1 MTIKNGY
8 NCSWASPSLMAGRP
22 ADAPAW
28 FNLIK
33 RYGDALYLGTFDMV
47 TSGGYSIYKYQ
58 NKQWSTI
65 GQIIVPSGAAICYRG
80 GEIHFDL
87 DKSGNIYAL
96 VSDDGP
102 DGQGNY
108 KVSVQKYNANTKKWN
123 TVDNYLDTGGKVPG
137 SMDIGISP
145 EGLPVVV
152 FVNSSKQAS
161 VITFDNESK
170 QWSDPFVLGSATVSY
185 VAIEFDQ
192 NGTGYIVCLDSQK
205 DLIMYKYIIPE

>member
-1 MTIKNGY
+1 M
-8 NCSWASPSLMAGRP
+8 
-22 ADAPAW
+22 
-28 FNLIK
+28 
-33 RYGDALYLGTFDMV
+33 
-47 TSGGYSIYKYQ
+47 
-58 NKQWSTI
+58 
-65 GQIIVPSGAAICYRG
+65 
-80 GEIHFDL
+80 
-87 DKSGNIYAL
+87 
-96 VSDDGP
+96 
-102 DGQGNY
+102 
-108 KVSVQKYNANTKKWN
+108 
-123 TVDNYLDTGGKVPG
+123 VDNYLDTGGKVPG

-161 VITFDNESK
+161 VITFDNGSK